1 MHSSSY
7 GAPSDKINVHFND
20 AKSYKQ
26 LNIQVFMFQQ
36 IHKHQTSK
44 PPLHCNFNAMMEIVT
59 CKLTNCIYLKVDL
72 LGPSLNK
79 FFIPQ

>member
-1 MHSSSY
+1 
-7 GAPSDKINVHFND
+7 
-20 AKSYKQ
+20 
-26 LNIQVFMFQQ
+26 MFQQ

-79 FFIPQ
+79 FFIPQWPSNEKTKPKALQLPKTHLLDLFVEPH